1 MAMSVMSV
9 LQTEFEFTLPRGYID
24 AEGNLHRQG
33 VMRLATARDEIEP
46 LQDGRVQA
54 NEAYLTILLISRVL
68 VQLGTISPVPTVVIE
83 SLFASDFTYL
93 QDLYLRLNEDVRQV
107 VETQCPNCQTRFSLD
122 LASEQGAQ

>member
-1 MAMSVMSV
+1 MSV

-33 VMRLATARDEIEP
+33 IMRLATARDEIEP

-54 NEAYLTILLISRVL
+54 NDAYLTILLLSRVL
-68 VQLGTISPVPTVVIE
+68 VQLGTINPVPPLVVE

-93 QDLYLRLNEDVRQV
+93 QDLYLRINEDAGQV
-107 VETQCPNCQTRFSLD
+107 VETQCPACRTRFSLD
-122 LASEQGAQ
+122 LASEKGAQ